1 MISRRSILVLLPL
14 LCLASTVF
22 AGSRDQ
28 SQSKPDSSDLLIIGR
43 HKYTLLAA
51 EFLKSLTE
59 KQKQLLHYGFND
71 TLRQKW
77 QREPGNRSGVK
88 LSDLT
93 EDQKVLFHRLLR
105 SGLSMQG
112 YLKVTA
118 EMFNEDIQ
126 KKVEPNL
133 GRNEFWVEIFG
144 NPAAGETWGWKLE
157 GHHLTVNMTLKG
169 DKVIANTPFLI
180 GSNPANSRTDT
191 ARAGLTILSNEDE
204 LAIELINSLD
214 EILLKAAYTAE
225 KRHNIV
231 YGETDEKNINVPE
244 NGLYIN
250 QMTPKQQAMLRTL
263 LEEYMKNFNP
273 GETPPVS
280 EVLNS
285 KARFFFMEN
294 RASGKEYYYRIWN
307 GRELVE
313 CENYGNHIHCFW
325 RSLNDFGKL
334 VAK

>member
-1 MISRRSILVLLPL
+1 MIFRRSTLALLPL
-14 LCLASTVF
+14 LCLVTTVL
-22 AGSRDQ
+22 ANTSDWNQPILR
-28 SQSKPDSSDLLIIGR
+28 PDSSDLLITGR
-43 HKYTLLAA
+43 HKYTLLAT

-214 EILLKAAYTAE
+214 ENQLKSAYTTE

-231 YGETDEKNINVPE
+231 YGETDKKNIKVPE

-250 QMTPKQQAMLRTL
+250 RMSPIQQAILRTL
-263 LEEYMKNFNP
+263 LEEYVKNFNP
-273 GETPPVS
+273 GETPSVS
-280 EVLNS
+280 EILNA

-294 RASGKEYYYRIWN
+294 RSSGKEYYYRIWN
-307 GRELVE
+307 GGELIE
-313 CENYGNHIHCFW
+313 CENYGNHIH
-325 RSLNDFGKL
+325 
-334 VAK
+334 